1 MGLGHSFSR
10 NRVSLDINR
19 QDKHI
24 IQSIAILD
32 QLDKNL
38 NTFSMRVKEWYS
50 WHFPELGKQVTDNY
64 TFIRLVDLIGVSD
77 LIFKLIFDNFFLLLE

>member
-1 MGLGHSFSR
+1 
-10 NRVSLDINR
+10 VSLDINR

-38 NTFSMRVKEWYS
+38 NTFSMRIKEWFS
-50 WHFPELGKQVTDNY
+50 WHFPELAKIVTDNY
-64 TFIRLVDLIGVSD
+64 TYVRIVNLIGV
-77 LIFKLIFDNFFLLLE
+77 IFIL

>member
-50 WHFPELGKQVTDNY
+50 WHFPELAKQVSDNQI
-64 TFIRLVDLIGVSD
+64 FIKLVDLIGV
-77 LIFKLIFDNFFLLLE
+77 LILIINKIF